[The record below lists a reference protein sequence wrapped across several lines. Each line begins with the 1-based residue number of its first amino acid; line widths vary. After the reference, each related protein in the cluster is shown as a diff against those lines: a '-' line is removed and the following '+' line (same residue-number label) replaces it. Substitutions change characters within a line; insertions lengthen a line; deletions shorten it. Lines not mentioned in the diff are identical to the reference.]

1 MSAFDPPPYISKL
14 IGAINDGAK
23 SAQLGALVFV
33 FIGLFL
39 LATSFSATDEDLLI
53 GTSISISQL
62 GGVAVP
68 VVLSFGFMPA
78 IFLALHLYTLIRF
91 DLLMQNLRHFEAELR
106 AHVPLQRDRDR
117 CLQLLAN
124 TEFIQAAVQPE
135 ASFVFRWTYRFMLA
149 VFPVAVLLLV
159 QLGSLRLQS
168 HVVNIVH
175 HITILLDILLLIW
188 FFHRQRPLGDSVM
201 RWLFKRGRFVLPA
214 LVLGFNFTWCRVPSA
229 QATTVGAGKWE
240 ELREAV
246 RQKRWGETGD
256 PDSDIRVRLAIAGLR
271 QPVDLLLCPHV
282 GLGCRYLAVPG
293 RTLVGKVYDS
303 RIFVDVRAG
312 EALDATRRAAFEPL
326 VLRNTRLRFADLSK
340 SQFFDVD
347 LTGADLQGA
356 RLNEAR
362 MPQAKLDGA
371 QLRGAWLDRA
381 QLQGAS
387 LGRAQL
393 QGASL
398 YGAELQGAQL
408 IEAQMQGASLYAARL
423 QRASLAGAELQGAW
437 LERTQLQGAS
447 LHGAQL
453 QGALLVNTQLQ
464 GAILVE
470 AQLQGAQLIGR
481 GGVQLQGAS
490 LFQAQLQGALLFHT
504 QLQGAS
510 LDEAQLQ
517 GASLLGAQLQG
528 ASFRGAQLQGALLS
542 RAQLQGALIADAQIW
557 RLRAPGAALD
567 DAQLRDLG
575 FSDAPPCPDR
585 VRPGAAC
592 PNPRSWAVWI
602 EEWIKSIPAGERRD
616 AARRSLAVLTA
627 DKAPAG
633 AETEEGAWNTHP
645 TPLPEAVA
653 KRLGDLACRPD
664 HAPRIARMILEQIR
678 YGEIRDLGDHVE
690 TIATRMLGD
699 DCPGANGLEA
709 FERATLTNIAAGRR

>member
-1 MSAFDPPPYISKL
+1 MSNFDPPPYIGKL
-14 IGAINDGAK
+14 ISAINDGAK
-23 SAQLGALVFV
+23 SAQLGAVAFV

-53 GTSISISQL
+53 GKSISISQL
-62 GGVAVP
+62 GGVTVP

-78 IFLALHLYTLIRF
+78 IFLALHLYTLTRF

-124 TEFIQAAVQPE
+124 TEFIQAVVQPE

-188 FFHRQRPLGDSVM
+188 FFRRQRPSGDSVLL
-201 RWLFKRGRFVLPA
+201 WLFKRGRFVLPV
-214 LVLGFNFTWCRVPSA
+214 LVLGFNFAWCRVPSA
-229 QATTVGAGKWE
+229 EATTVGAGKWE

-293 RTLVGKVYDS
+293 RTLVGKIYDS
-303 RIFVDVRAG
+303 RIFMDLRAG

-340 SQFFDVD
+340 SQFFNVD
-347 LTGADLQGA
+347 LTQADLQGA
-356 RLNEAR
+356 RLDEAR

-371 QLRGAWLDRA
+371 QLQGARLDRA
-381 QLQGAS
+381 HLQGARFEEAHLQRAS
-387 LGRAQL
+387 LFGAQL
-393 QGASL
+393 EGASL
-398 YGAELQGAQL
+398 RRAHL
-408 IEAQMQGASLYAARL
+408 QGASLYAAHL
-423 QRASLAGAELQGAW
+423 QRALLIEAQLQGAW
-437 LERTQLQGAS
+437 LE
-447 LHGAQL
+447 GAQL
-453 QGALLVNTQLQ
+453 QSAQLIGAKMQGALLVNTQLQ
-464 GAILVE
+464 GALLME
-470 AQLQGAQLIGR
+470 AHLQGASL
-481 GGVQLQGAS
+481 GGAQLQGAS
-490 LFQAQLQGALLFHT
+490 LF
-504 QLQGAS
+504 
-510 LDEAQLQ
+510 
-517 GASLLGAQLQG
+517 GAQLQG

-633 AETEEGAWNTHP
+633 AETEEGGWNTHP

-664 HAPRIARMILEQIR
+664 HAPRIARMILEQIQ

-690 TIATRMLGD
+690 TIATRMLGN
-699 DCPGANGLEA
+699 DCTGANGLRA
-709 FERATLTNIAAGRR
+709 DERALLTSIAGRR

>member
-1 MSAFDPPPYISKL
+1 MSAFDPPPYIGKL
-14 IGAINDGAK
+14 ISAINDGAK
-23 SAQLGALVFV
+23 SAQLGAVAFV

-53 GTSISISQL
+53 GKSISISQL
-62 GGVAVP
+62 GGVTVP

-149 VFPVAVLLLV
+149 AFPVTVLLLV

-168 HVVNIVH
+168 DVVNIVH

-188 FFHRQRPLGDSVM
+188 FFRRQRPSGDSVL
-201 RWLFKRGRFVLPA
+201 RWLFKRGRFVLPV
-214 LVLGFNFTWCRVPSA
+214 LVLGFNFAWCRVPSA
-229 QATTVGAGKWE
+229 EATTVGAGKWE
-240 ELREAV
+240 ALREEV
-246 RQKRWGETGD
+246 RRKRSAETGN
-256 PDSDIRVRLAIAGLR
+256 PEPDIRGRLAIAVLR

-282 GLGCRYLAVPG
+282 GLGCRYLSVPG
-293 RTLVGKVYDS
+293 RTLVGKVWDNGT
-303 RIFVDVRAG
+303 FVQLRAG

-340 SQFFDVD
+340 SQFFNVD
-347 LTGADLQGA
+347 LTQADLRGA
-356 RLNEAR
+356 RLDEAR

-371 QLRGAWLDRA
+371 QLQGARLDRA
-381 QLQGAS
+381 HLQGARFEEAHLQGAS
-387 LGRAQL
+387 LFGAQL
-393 QGASL
+393 EGASL
-398 YGAELQGAQL
+398 RRAHL
-408 IEAQMQGASLYAARL
+408 QGASLYAAHL
-423 QRASLAGAELQGAW
+423 QRALLIEAQLQGAW
-437 LERTQLQGAS
+437 LE
-447 LHGAQL
+447 GAQL
-453 QGALLVNTQLQ
+453 QSAQLIGAKMQGALLVNTQLQ
-464 GAILVE
+464 GALLME
-470 AQLQGAQLIGR
+470 AHLQGASL
-481 GGVQLQGAS
+481 GGAQLQGAS
-490 LFQAQLQGALLFHT
+490 LAGAHLQGASLFHT

-510 LDEAQLQ
+510 LYEAQLQ
-517 GASLLGAQLQG
+517 GASLFGAQLQG

-602 EEWIKSIPAGERRD
+602 EEWTKSIPAGQRRD

-627 DKAPAG
+627 DKAPEG
-633 AETEEGAWNTHP
+633 AEAEEGAWNTHP

-690 TIATRMLGD
+690 TIATRMLGV
-699 DCPGANGLEA
+699 DCPGANGLHA
-709 FERATLTNIAAGRR
+709 DERALLTSIAGRR